1 MIQYEHDRKNNR
13 KTEMV
18 MTQVEIN
25 PKCEE
30 QP

>member
-1 MIQYEHDRKNNR
+1 MIQCEHDSKNNR

-18 MTQVEIN
+18 MTQVEIT